1 MEDMKMDIFN
11 CFAPTR
17 VVFGRNSLE
26 LLHTLPA
33 LGKKALLVTSNG
45 KSTIKNG
52 SFDKTVGE
60 LKALGIDY
68 VHFNHIAANP
78 ENTAVEEGAQTGRE
92 NGVDFVIALGG
103 GSVMDASKSIA
114 MLIPQHTDTLWD
126 FANSPAGGKQM
137 PSEKALPWI
146 AITTSAGTGSEVDA
160 TSVIS
165 NPGAH
170 EKIGVSGCPFA
181 TYAIVDPE
189 LMKTVP
195 PMYTAYQGFDA
206 LFHSLE
212 GYISCKHNLMS
223 EMVERTAIE
232 NIGKYLPRAVKDG
245 NDMEAREKVAFANTL
260 SGYSMVFAS
269 CTSEHSMEHAMSAY
283 HTQLPHGAGLIMLSL
298 EYFRFWINKHVCDD
312 RFVDMARFLGK
323 TDAEKPEDFLEA
335 LAGLQRACGV
345 DNLKMSDYGIK
356 KEDAMTLAKNARATM
371 LRLFVADPA
380 ETTDEEIAGIYERA
394 FR

>member
-1 MEDMKMDIFN
+1 MDIFN
-11 CFAPTR
+11 SFAPTR
-17 VVFGRNSLE
+17 VVFGRNALE
-26 LLHTLPA
+26 KLHTLPA

-45 KSTIKNG
+45 KSYIKNG
-52 SFDKTVGE
+52 SFDKAVKE
-60 LKALGIDY
+60 LESLGIAY
-68 VHFNHIAANP
+68 VHFGQVAANP
-78 ENTAVEEGAQTGRE
+78 ENTVVEEGAKLGRKE
-92 NGVDFVIALGG
+92 GVDFVIALGG

-114 MLIPQHTDTLWD
+114 MLIPQHTDILWD
-126 FANSPAGGKQM
+126 FANSPAGGKKM
-137 PSEKALPWI
+137 PTEKALPWI

-189 LMKTVP
+189 LMRTVP
-195 PMYTAYQGFDA
+195 PKFTAYQGFDA

-223 EMVERTAIE
+223 ELVERTAIE
-232 NIGKYLPRAVKDG
+232 NIGKYLPRAVRDG

-298 EYFRFWINKHVCDD
+298 EYFRFWINRHVCDD
-312 RFVDMARFLGK
+312 RFIDMAKFLGK
-323 TDAEKPEDFLEA
+323 NDADKPEDFITA
-335 LAGLQRACGV
+335 LADLEHECGV
-345 DNLKMSDYGIK
+345 DDLKMSDYGIQ

-371 LRLFVADPA
+371 YRLFVADPA

-394 FR
+394 YR

>member
-1 MEDMKMDIFN
+1 MDIFN
-11 CFAPTR
+11 CYAPTR
-17 VVFGRNSLE
+17 VVFGRNALKR
-26 LLHTLPA
+26 LHMLPA

-45 KSTIKNG
+45 KSTITNG

-60 LKALGIDY
+60 LKALGVEY
-68 VHFNHIAANP
+68 VHYNHIAANP
-78 ENTAVEEGAQTGRE
+78 ENTAVEEGAKIGRAE
-92 NGVDFVIALGG
+92 GVDFVIALGG

-114 MLIPQHTDTLWD
+114 MLIPQHTDSLWD

-137 PSEKALPWI
+137 PTEKSLPWI

-170 EKIGVSGCPFA
+170 EKIGVSGCAFA
-181 TYAIVDPE
+181 AYAIVDPE
-189 LMKTVP
+189 LMRTVP
-195 PMYTAYQGFDA
+195 PKFTAYQGFDA

-232 NIGKYLPRAVKDG
+232 NIGRYLPRAVRDG

-269 CTSEHSMEHAMSAY
+269 CASEHSMEHAMSAY
-283 HTQLPHGAGLIMLSL
+283 HTALPHGAGLIMISL
-298 EYFRFWINKHVCDD
+298 EYFRFWINKHVCDE
-312 RFVDMARFLGK
+312 RFIDMARFLGK
-323 TDAEKPEDFLEA
+323 TDANRPEDFLDA
-335 LAGLQRACGV
+335 LADLQRACGV
-345 DNLKMSDYGIK
+345 DDLKMSDFGIK

-371 LRLFVADPA
+371 NRLFLADPA

-394 FR
+394 YR